1 MEYNFTDI
9 ELKWQ
14 KYWADN
20 KTYKVDIDPSKPKY
34 YVLDMFLYPSGAGL
48 HVGHPLGFIATDI
61 YARYKRAKGFN
72 VLHPMGYDAFG
83 LPAEQYAIE
92 TGQHPAHTT
101 KQNIKRYREQLDKMG
116 FCFDW
121 SREVQTCDPNYY
133 KWTQWIFCQLF
144 NSWYNIDSAK
154 AESIESLIEKFQ
166 KSGNSN
172 INAATDQ
179 QELFDADQW
188 NNYSEQEKQTVL
200 LNYRLVYQKDAEVNW
215 CPALGTVL
223 ANDEVKEGFSERGG
237 HPVVKKKM
245 KQWFMRITA
254 YAERLLTGLDTLDWS
269 NSMKE
274 MQRNWIGRSE
284 GAEIQFVIDNSQ
296 LSLNIFTTRP
306 DTIFGATYM
315 VLAPEHDYV
324 QQITTDENKHDVE
337 KYLEYV
343 KSRSER
349 ERQAEVDKVTG
360 VFTGA
365 YAVNPLNDQKMPIWI
380 SEYVLAGY
388 GTGAI
393 MAVPGHDS
401 RDHKFA
407 NQFDLPIIQVIEGAD
422 ITSESYDDKT
432 GKMINSDIINGM
444 EVQDAIQ
451 AVIKKVEE
459 LEIGKGQINF
469 RLRDAAFS
477 RQRYWGEPFPVYYK
491 DDTPYLLDET
501 KLPLELPKIDS
512 YKPTEDGEPPLARA
526 ENWKSDDGHALETDT
541 MPGYAGS
548 CWYFLRY
555 MDPNNE
561 NEFVSKEAENYWN
574 QVDLYIG
581 GAEHATGHLLYSRFW
596 NQFLFDLGL
605 VSNKEP
611 FQKLV
616 NQGMIQGRSNFVYR
630 VKDSNKFVSHGLKKE
645 HNTTA
650 IHVDVNMVDNDIL
663 NIEKFKTW
671 KSEFNDAEF
680 ILDDGKYVC
689 GVEVEKMSKSKW
701 NVVSPDDIIDK
712 YGADTLRMYEMFLGP
727 LEDSKPWNTHG
738 IEGVHKFLRRLWRLF
753 YDEQRT
759 LLITDDAPN
768 EDELKTLHKTIKKIE
783 DDNEKLSFNTS
794 ISAFM
799 ICVNELTDLK
809 CYKKPILSDLITC
822 LSLFAPY
829 ISEEL
834 WQVLGNNE
842 SITKAKF
849 PEWNNDFIKED
860 SFECPVSVNGKVRAK
875 INIPIDLTQEQ
886 VQERVMDLETVQK
899 WMEGKELKK
908 FIYVP
913 KRIVNI
919 VTNV

>member
-1 MEYNFTDI
+1 
-9 ELKWQ
+9 
-14 KYWADN
+14 
-20 KTYKVDIDPSKPKY
+20 
-34 YVLDMFLYPSGAGL
+34 
-48 HVGHPLGFIATDI
+48 
-61 YARYKRAKGFN
+61 
-72 VLHPMGYDAFG
+72 
-83 LPAEQYAIE
+83 
-92 TGQHPAHTT
+92 
-101 KQNIKRYREQLDKMG
+101 
-116 FCFDW
+116 
-121 SREVQTCDPNYY
+121 
-133 KWTQWIFCQLF
+133 
-144 NSWYNIDSAK
+144 
-154 AESIESLIEKFQ
+154 
-166 KSGNSN
+166 
-172 INAATDQ
+172 
-179 QELFDADQW
+179 
-188 NNYSEQEKQTVL
+188 
-200 LNYRLVYQKDAEVNW
+200 
-215 CPALGTVL
+215 
-223 ANDEVKEGFSERGG
+223 
-237 HPVVKKKM
+237 
-245 KQWFMRITA
+245 
-254 YAERLLTGLDTLDWS
+254 
-269 NSMKE
+269 
-274 MQRNWIGRSE
+274 
-284 GAEIQFVIDNSQ
+284 
-296 LSLNIFTTRP
+296 
-306 DTIFGATYM
+306 
-315 VLAPEHDYV
+315 
-324 QQITTDENKHDVE
+324 
-337 KYLEYV
+337 
-343 KSRSER
+343 
-349 ERQAEVDKVTG
+349 
-360 VFTGA
+360 
-365 YAVNPLNDQKMPIWI
+365 
-380 SEYVLAGY
+380 
-388 GTGAI
+388 
-393 MAVPGHDS
+393 
-401 RDHKFA
+401 
-407 NQFDLPIIQVIEGAD
+407 
-422 ITSESYDDKT
+422 
-432 GKMINSDIINGM
+432 
-444 EVQDAIQ
+444 
-451 AVIKKVEE
+451 
-459 LEIGKGQINF
+459 QINF